1 MVSPAAGI
9 VNGYDRLGGVLVKR
23 TQIGEGVKLAPERD
37 DAAKQPLATVA
48 VRQVAGGLPARDSGP
63 ERILTMLAT
72 GVQQPMT
79 CTGCARCSSRGWWR
93 EGRDGVRKAPA
104 SLDSPLALRLMAS
117 AAG

>member
-1 MVSPAAGI
+1 MT
-9 VNGYDRLGGVLVKR
+9 RLGGVLVKR
-23 TQIGEGVKLAPERD
+23 TQIGEEVKLTPERD

-79 CTGCARCSSRGWWR
+79 LQRLCEVFIKRLVARRTRRRAES
-93 EGRDGVRKAPA
+93 A
-104 SLDSPLALRLMAS
+104 S
-117 AAG
+117 